1 MPRKK
6 ATAPAP
12 DGEPLA
18 AIESPVEQAPAKTR
32 RPQQKAQAA
41 DEPTAPEA
49 VETKPERKKEKPL
62 LFYSL
67 DNILTRKAQYNV
79 IFGERS
85 NGKSYS
91 VLLYGLKQYVAHGK
105 QTGIVRRFEDDIKG
119 GKADSFYDGI
129 ISNGEIERLTNGRW
143 NKVRYYNR
151 RFYLARHDENLD
163 RDIYDN
169 TPFAFTFAIN
179 TATRYKSNSYPD
191 ITTICFDEFLDRKW
205 YLPNEFADFMSIIS
219 TIVRQRDDV
228 TIFMLGNTVNK
239 SCPYFTEMGL
249 KHVPEMKQG
258 VIEVYTYGNSD
269 LKVAVEYAANLNE
282 KKPSDK
288 YFAFDNPKLRMI
300 TSGVWEMAMYPH
312 LPYKYKPNQIVLTYF
327 IEFENNLLQAEIV
340 SIGTAGGSMMFTYI
354 HRKTTPIKNPDR
366 DIVYTMEYDPRPN
379 YVRRLTKPT
388 TKWQEKI
395 AYFFKKEKVFY
406 QDNEVG
412 EIVRN
417 YILTSARESYV

>member
-6 ATAPAP
+6 ATAPATV
-12 DGEPLA
+12 ETLEA
-18 AIESPVEQAPAKTR
+18 EQAPA
-32 RPQQKAQAA
+32 
-41 DEPTAPEA
+41 EPATVEPE
-49 VETKPERKKEKPL
+49 KPKRKKKEKPIL
-62 LFYSL
+62 YYSL
-67 DNILTRKAQYNV
+67 DNILARKAQYNV

-91 VLLYGLKQYVAHGK
+91 VLLYGLKQFIAHGK
-105 QTGIVRRFEDDIKG
+105 QTAIVRRYDDDIKG
-119 GKADSFYDGI
+119 GKADSFYDAI
-129 ISNGEIERLTNGRW
+129 IANGEIERLTNGQW

-151 RFYLARHDENLD
+151 RFFLARHDENLD
-163 RDIYDN
+163 KDVYDN

-191 ITTICFDEFLDRKW
+191 VTTICFDEFLDRKW
-205 YLPNEFADFMSIIS
+205 YLPNEIADFMSIIS

-249 KHVPEMKQG
+249 KHVPDMKQG
-258 VIEVYTYGNSD
+258 VIEVYTYGDSD
-269 LKVAVEYAANLNE
+269 LRVAVEYAANLNE

-312 LPYKYKPNQIVLTYF
+312 LPTKYKPNQVMLTYF
-327 IEFENNLLQAEIV
+327 IQFENNLLQCEIV
-340 SIGTAGGSMMFTYI
+340 NVGQSMFTYI
-354 HRKTTPIKNPDR
+354 HRKTTPIKDPDR

-379 YVRRLTKPT
+379 YVRRLAKPT

-417 YILTSARESYV
+417 YIMASTKESYI